1 MAEEVRGSP
10 ASARGW
16 GDRRG
21 PIGGPSRPCWLSL
34 HTGHTLH
41 GPKQADPE
49 NLSGTG
55 EDVAIKLLF

>member
-10 ASARGW
+10 ASVSGW

-21 PIGGPSRPCWLSL
+21 SIGGPSRPKWLSL
-34 HTGHTLH
+34 HAAHTSHCL
-41 GPKQADPE
+41 QQTELE

-55 EDVAIKLLF
+55 EEVAI